1 MTVNALTQEARHE
14 QALQSYLQES
24 PQLAEEIK
32 DLSADDQKDQ
42 IQWAFEDE
50 AESQGLQPWELTLKY
65 TSTPEEFEAARLV
78 LHKEAA
84 EVLGVEWQ
92 EYCEMN
98 NLVVLRQIQASS
110 SKLQVKADPLAA
122 CCLPLVTAPQ
132 RLKRIDR
139 SIAFTSLVSAPIE
152 M

>member
-1 MTVNALTQEARHE
+1 MSITLQFSNDPRMVLKARQTGLHTVFCVREILDDPDPSSIPPISENDMTVKELTQEARHAE
-14 QALQSYLQES
+14 ALKKYVLES

-32 DLSADDQKDQ
+32 DLPADDQKDQ

-50 AESQGLQPWELTLKY
+50 AEAQGLQPWELTLKY

-84 EVLGVEWQ
+84 EVLGVEWE

-98 NLVVLRQIQASS
+98 NLVV
-110 SKLQVKADPLAA
+110 
-122 CCLPLVTAPQ
+122 
-132 RLKRIDR
+132 
-139 SIAFTSLVSAPIE
+139 
-152 M
+152 

>member
-1 MTVNALTQEARHE
+1 MIPNGSEGRTIRVREILDDPDPSSIPMISENDMTELTQEQRHE
-14 QALQSYLQES
+14 QALEKYILDV
-24 PQLAEEIK
+24 PDLKEEIK

-65 TSTPEEFEAARLV
+65 TSTPEEFEAQRLV

-84 EVLGVEWQ
+84 EVPGVEWE

-98 NLVVLRQIQASS
+98 NLVV
-110 SKLQVKADPLAA
+110 
-122 CCLPLVTAPQ
+122 
-132 RLKRIDR
+132 
-139 SIAFTSLVSAPIE
+139 
-152 M
+152 

>member
-1 MTVNALTQEARHE
+1 MVLKARQTGLHTVFCVREILDDPDPSSIPQISENDMTVKELSQEARHAE
-14 QALQSYLQES
+14 ALKKYLLES

-32 DLSADDQKDQ
+32 DLPADDQKDQ

-84 EVLGVEWQ
+84 EVLGVEWE

-98 NLVVLRQIQASS
+98 NLVV
-110 SKLQVKADPLAA
+110 
-122 CCLPLVTAPQ
+122 
-132 RLKRIDR
+132 
-139 SIAFTSLVSAPIE
+139 
-152 M
+152 

>member
-1 MTVNALTQEARHE
+1 MVLKARQTGLHTVFCVREILDDPDPSSIPQISENAMTVKELTQEARHE
-14 QALQSYLQES
+14 EALKKYLLDT
-24 PQLAEEIK
+24 PQLADEIK
-32 DLSADDQKDQ
+32 DLPADDQKDQ

-84 EVLGVEWQ
+84 EVLGVEWE

-98 NLVVLRQIQASS
+98 NLVV
-110 SKLQVKADPLAA
+110 
-122 CCLPLVTAPQ
+122 
-132 RLKRIDR
+132 
-139 SIAFTSLVSAPIE
+139 
-152 M
+152 